1 MIQLHI
7 KILKTIAFSIV
18 AAMIMLAAMSNPA
31 FTQDTLKAVIVDGQ
45 NNHDWQA
52 CTPVMKEILQDS
64 GIFNVDVATS
74 PPKGEPMDNFK
85 PAFNRYDVVV
95 LNYNGDA
102 WPKETQEA
110 FVEYVRSGGGV
121 VVVHAADNAFPKWE
135 EFNEIIGLG
144 GWGGRN
150 EKSGPM
156 VRYRDGKVVRDSSP
170 GRGGTHGPQR
180 AYHVEIRDPDHP
192 ITKGLPEKWLHAKDE
207 LYAQLRGPAR
217 NLHLLATSFSKKT
230 NEHEPVLFTIRYG
243 DGQIFHTV
251 LGHGPYAM
259 NCAGFAFTL
268 QRGSEWAATGKVTL
282 TDVPVNFPTE
292 DEVRFRLQDVSMDEI
307 KSYEYGK
314 SRKALTT
321 LEENIRNASE
331 GQQRQIER
339 QMIELIQA
347 DDATFEA
354 RQFACRMLRRI
365 GSEASL
371 RILAR
376 LLRDE
381 ELSHMARFA
390 LQGMTSPK
398 VDPILR
404 KALEELEG
412 DLRIGIIGTI
422 AQRGDQKAVRLIARY
437 LGSEDKTLART
448 AISALGQI
456 GGAGAA
462 RVLARADVAEE
473 FDQLRYDSILLCA
486 DQLAE
491 SDNSARAISLYKR
504 MTNPALPT
512 MIRLAA
518 YRGLVGTDKDNAVP
532 TLISMLK
539 KDEPAF
545 HNAAVGPLLRLVP
558 GSKVTA
564 AMMDA
569 FPGLSDELK
578 EDVLIALANRGDK
591 NVVPRIVEVLPK
603 EAPSVQTAAL
613 KALAMVGGARQVP
626 MLAEYAL
633 QDGDVG
639 SVAQFALSN
648 LKGKAVDQRI
658 LELARQG
665 DDMQKPTLLR
675 SLIVRRTKG
684 AVDVFKQYALHEN
697 DEIRREAMIGLTK
710 LASSDDIHALLDL
723 IAQMEDQSAIDDLQ
737 KTIVTL
743 AESMQD
749 NEKRTSYFIS
759 ALSDAQKHLQ
769 VALIE
774 IMSKFG
780 GERAAKAVKNIF
792 INDDDQN
799 VRKAAFDALVR
810 WPDAAPIDTLLD
822 TAKRTSI
829 DATRH
834 SALKGYLR
842 MITLLRTDSF
852 EEAMKKYQTA
862 MDVADNPEEMTMVI
876 EAVGQRTHVAVLN
889 FLESYL
895 DDPEVGDKAIET
907 YKEVVKQLE
916 STDADRDA
924 WTLKASHN
932 NGSTKNAIDGNMGTR
947 WDTSTPQEPGM
958 WFQID
963 LGAERVIEEIKLDT
977 TGSNNDYPRG
987 YEVYLSYNGEDWGNP
1002 VAKGKGD
1009 GPVTVISIP
1018 SKSAR
1023 YIKLMQTGQVDGL
1036 YWSIHELTLKVTGNK
1051 AKLKHAHEVLEK
1063 LKSEKQ

>member
-1 MIQLHI
+1 MIQLHN
-7 KILKTIAFSIV
+7 KIIKTIALSIV
-18 AAMIMLAAMSNPA
+18 AAMVMLAAMSSPVCA
-31 FTQDTLKAVIVDGQ
+31 QDTLKAVIVDGQ

-52 CTPVMKEILQDS
+52 CTPVLKDILQNS
-64 GIFNVDVATS
+64 GIFKVDVATS
-74 PPKGEPMDNFK
+74 PPKGKPMDDFK
-85 PAFNRYDVVV
+85 PAFSRYDVVV
-95 LNYNGDA
+95 LNYTGDA
-102 WPKETQEA
+102 WPKDTQEA
-110 FVEYVRSGGGV
+110 FVDYVRSGGGV
-121 VVVHAADNAFPKWE
+121 VVVHAANNAFPKWE

-156 VRYRDGKVVRDSSP
+156 VRYRDGKVVRDTSP

-207 LYAQLRGPAR
+207 LYAQLRGPAK
-217 NLHLLATSFSKKT
+217 NLHLLATSLSKKT

-243 DGQIFHTV
+243 EGRIFHTV

-268 QRGSEWAATGKVTL
+268 QRGFEWAATGKVTL
-282 TDVPVNFPTE
+282 ADVPANFPTE
-292 DEVRFRLQDVSMDEI
+292 DEVRFRLQDVSIDEI
-307 KSYEYGK
+307 KSYGFGT

-331 GQQRQIER
+331 GQQRQIEQ
-339 QMIELIQA
+339 QMIKLIQA
-347 DDATFEA
+347 EDATFEA
-354 RQFACRMLRRI
+354 KQFACRMLRRI

-371 RILAR
+371 RVLGR
-376 LLRDE
+376 LLRNE
-381 ELSHMARFA
+381 ELSNMARFA
-390 LQGMTSPK
+390 LQGMASPK

-404 KALEELEG
+404 KALDELEG

-437 LGSEDKTLART
+437 LGSEDKNLART

-462 RVLARADVAEE
+462 RALARADVADE

-491 SDNSARAISLYKR
+491 SDNTARAISIYKR

-532 TLISMLK
+532 TLVSMIK
-539 KDEPAF
+539 KDEPEF
-545 HNAAVGPLLRLVP
+545 HNAAVGPLLRLIP

-591 NVVPRIVEVLPK
+591 SVVPKIVEILPNQG
-603 EAPSVQTAAL
+603 PSVQTAAL

-633 QDGDVG
+633 KDGEVG
-639 SVAQFALSN
+639 SVAQFALNN
-648 LKGKAVDQRI
+648 LKGEAADQSI
-658 LELARQG
+658 LELAKQG
-665 DDMQKPTLLR
+665 DDKLKPTLLR
-675 SLIVRRTKG
+675 SLNVRRTDG
-684 AVDVFKQYALHEN
+684 AVDVFKQYALHKN
-697 DEIRREAMIGLTK
+697 DEIRREAVIGLTK
-710 LASSDDIHALLDL
+710 LASSNDIPALLDL
-723 IAQMEDQSAIDDLQ
+723 IVQMEDQNAIDDLQ
-737 KTIVTL
+737 KAIVTL

-749 NEKRTSYFIS
+749 NEKRTTYFVS
-759 ALSDAQKHLQ
+759 ALDKAPKHLR
-769 VALIE
+769 VTLID
-774 IMSKFG
+774 IMGEFG

-799 VRKAAFDALVR
+799 VRKAAFDALVS

-829 DATRH
+829 DATRQ

-852 EEAMKKYQTA
+852 EDALKKYQTA
-862 MDVADNPEEMTMVI
+862 MDVADNAEEKAMVI
-876 EAVGQRTHVAVLN
+876 EAVGQRTHVAVLD

-895 DDPEVGDKAIET
+895 DDSDVGEKAVAA
-907 YKEVVKQLE
+907 YKEVVRQLE

-932 NGSTKNAIDGNMGTR
+932 NGSIKNAIDGDMGSR
-947 WDTSTPQEPGM
+947 WDTGTPQKPGM

-977 TGSNNDYPRG
+977 TGSNGDYPRG
-987 YEVYLSYNGEDWGNP
+987 YEVYLSFNGEDWGKP
-1002 VAKGKGD
+1002 VAEGKGD
-1009 GPVTVISIP
+1009 GPVTVVSIP

-1023 YIKLMQTGQVDGL
+1023 YIKIVQTGQVDGL
-1036 YWSIHELTLKVTGNK
+1036 FWSIHELTLKVTGNK

-1063 LKSEKQ
+1063 LESKE